1 VFFFQAAPL
10 PGVNQPEFKKILGE
24 VKIPSGEADAQEK
37 ASPGTDVLC
46 STFLQAGKAPT
57 KDAPKKEAAKEAP
70 KKDAAPKKEAAPK
83 QDAAPKKEGKQEK
96 KKAEKQNRRGQNKKV
111 NLCTVHLHKVLLFR
125 VCLLQDKDAKKED
138 SVR

>member
-1 VFFFQAAPL
+1 MFFFPYL
-10 PGVNQPEFKKILGE
+10 
-24 VKIPSGEADAQEK
+24 
-37 ASPGTDVLC
+37 
-46 STFLQAGKAPT
+46 FLQAGKAPT

-96 KKAEKQNRRGQNKKV
+96 KKAVQNKKV
-111 NLCTVHLHKVLLFR
+111 KLCTVHLHKVLLFR